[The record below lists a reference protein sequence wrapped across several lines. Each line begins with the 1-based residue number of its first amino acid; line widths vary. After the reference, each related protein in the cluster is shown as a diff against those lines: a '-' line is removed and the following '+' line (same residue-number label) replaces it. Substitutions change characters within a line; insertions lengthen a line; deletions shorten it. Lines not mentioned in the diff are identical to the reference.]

1 MNGSIH
7 AWNRGT
13 SNSGSVSAHV
23 LRIRLEIPSGPGALS
38 ALSLWSAPI
47 ISDLEIISGHW
58 VGEDKMILQYR

>member
-13 SNSGSVSAHV
+13 SNSDSVSAHV

-38 ALSLWSAPI
+38 CFEP
-47 ISDLEIISGHW
+47 LECSHYLRFRNNIWTLGGGRI
-58 VGEDKMILQYR
+58 K